1 MMIIIIRMYGPSQ
14 EFFTNGVGLPLTMV
28 PNFETRSCSFI
39 FGATPPPLE
48 ATRLHATF
56 SKISVVTSC
65 SKYIRAMTF
74 ETFCQEDVVFAQAC
88 LSSCALV
95 SASSSSPTAARSPT
109 AALATRSEVWASN
122 EEDVCADEVRGW
134 AGGEDVRA
142 LAQMELDVARRLQ
155 VTPTHT
161 KLGLFYSYKTR
172 SLLLIQVTPTHTHV
186 FEDSVGAHSLH
197 LDDTDIDCDRS
208 KETYYSVKR
217 DLLQCQKRPDASAR
231 TLYTSTT

>member
-161 KLGLFYSYKTR
+161 
-172 SLLLIQVTPTHTHV
+172 HV

>member
-1 MMIIIIRMYGPSQ
+1 ML
-14 EFFTNGVGLPLTMV
+14 NGGNKT
-28 PNFETRSCSFI
+28 
-39 FGATPPPLE
+39 
-48 ATRLHATF
+48 ATF

-161 KLGLFYSYKTR
+161 
-172 SLLLIQVTPTHTHV
+172 HV

-217 DLLQCQKRPDASAR
+217 DLLQCQKRPDASHGCSHIQKR
-231 TLYTSTT
+231 LVTVSKETYYSVKRDLIHHGCSHIQKRPITVYVCVVEV